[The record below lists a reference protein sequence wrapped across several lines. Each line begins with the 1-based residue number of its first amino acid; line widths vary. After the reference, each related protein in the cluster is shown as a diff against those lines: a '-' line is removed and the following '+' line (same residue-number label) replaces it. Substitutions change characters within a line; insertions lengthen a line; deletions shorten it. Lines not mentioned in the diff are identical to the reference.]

1 MGTTIGIIGLFV
13 AIALLVV
20 LAFKGHSVIIAAP
33 IAALI
38 AVLFSYGL
46 KGHFMASYTI
56 TYMSGFANYAKNY
69 FPIYLFGAVFAKLM
83 DISGNAQSIAQ
94 FCTLKLGKSRAVLSV
109 VLTCAILTYGGVS
122 LFVVAFVMLPVAI
135 AVFRAADI
143 PKRLIPGAIALGAFT
158 FTMTALPGSP
168 QVQNTIPMTYFGTD
182 SWAAPVLGI
191 IATVIMFGGGM
202 AWLSYRTN
210 KAKKAGEGYG
220 NYQDKIVS
228 DNKEVPGIGLAFAP
242 ILIILVVNL
251 VLSKMVYPNVDGSY
265 LEESFNSTL
274 AANSGTWSVLLGMLV
289 AILFIAAVNFSKLK
303 DGLKDNLKKLYFKF
317 LIPSLGSAMVMSIYT
332 LTDAIVIGKGV
343 GADAL
348 AALSIT
354 TPLLCILMS
363 TGILFGVGGS
373 VQMSVHRGSG
383 NHQKSNRYFTIS
395 FFLITAVTTLLWLI
409 YATCMPKL
417 LHLMGAN
424 DTLFPYAMSYMRY
437 INIFLPVAV
446 FSNYVAIFIRAD
458 NDPNRA
464 MAGVLLGGVVNIALD
479 IIFVFPMHMG
489 MGGAAFASVLGM
501 TIQVIVG
508 GSHFFSRKN
517 GLHFIRP
524 IHTIPSIR
532 HIIVGGIPSFFNEFA
547 NGFIVLLFNI
557 QILKYCGENALSIY
571 SVISNCVI
579 LFNSLFT
586 GVGQS
591 IQPVISTNYGAG
603 NGVRI
608 KGIKKMAYTTILIMG
623 AIFSLSGILFPTA
636 VCRIFIKMNPTLTDI
651 ANLGIRT
658 YFFAFLPF
666 GINLLTSYYLQAIL
680 RSAQSLCISLLRN
693 IILSSICIL
702 VFPLC
707 LGASSL
713 WFVMPIV
720 EVVVLFVSLGY
731 LKSKSI

>member
-1 MGTTIGIIGLFV
+1 
-13 AIALLVV
+13 
-20 LAFKGHSVIIAAP
+20 
-33 IAALI
+33 
-38 AVLFSYGL
+38 
-46 KGHFMASYTI
+46 
-56 TYMSGFANYAKNY
+56 
-69 FPIYLFGAVFAKLM
+69 M
-83 DISGNAQSIAQ
+83 D
-94 FCTLKLGKSRAVLSV
+94 L
-109 VLTCAILTYGGVS
+109 
-122 LFVVAFVMLPVAI
+122 
-135 AVFRAADI
+135 
-143 PKRLIPGAIALGAFT
+143 
-158 FTMTALPGSP
+158 
-168 QVQNTIPMTYFGTD
+168 
-182 SWAAPVLGI
+182 
-191 IATVIMFGGGM
+191 
-202 AWLSYRTN
+202 
-210 KAKKAGEGYG
+210 
-220 NYQDKIVS
+220 
-228 DNKEVPGIGLAFAP
+228 
-242 ILIILVVNL
+242 
-251 VLSKMVYPNVDGSY
+251 
-265 LEESFNSTL
+265 
-274 AANSGTWSVLLGMLV
+274 
-289 AILFIAAVNFSKLK
+289 
-303 DGLKDNLKKLYFKF
+303 LKDNLKKLYFKF

-417 LHLMGAN
+417 LH
-424 DTLFPYAMSYMRY
+424 
-437 INIFLPVAV
+437 
-446 FSNYVAIFIRAD
+446 
-458 NDPNRA
+458 
-464 MAGVLLGGVVNIALD
+464 
-479 IIFVFPMHMG
+479 PMHMG